1 MDMEHIRAIFFHPSL
16 LSVVMCV
23 IVLNNKNTPCM
34 TICTCAVLQGLLYVS
49 VSADIIETVR
59 VYQGHAL
66 VLTPVP

>member
-1 MDMEHIRAIFFHPSL
+1 
-16 LSVVMCV
+16 
-23 IVLNNKNTPCM
+23 
-34 TICTCAVLQGLLYVS
+34 VLQGLLYVS